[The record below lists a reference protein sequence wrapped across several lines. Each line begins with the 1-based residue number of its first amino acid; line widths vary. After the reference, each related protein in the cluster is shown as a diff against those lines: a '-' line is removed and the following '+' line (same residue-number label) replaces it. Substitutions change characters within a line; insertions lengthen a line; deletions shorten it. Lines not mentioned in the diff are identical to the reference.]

1 MKLTN
6 YIFADHSFLPS
17 GPKSEPL
24 IERSLALTILRASIT
39 KFTDCLNDP
48 HIVNSIKCILSKGKK
63 FMKELEDTSD
73 RIITKDELLNI
84 VLKNKTAT
92 LDVD

>member
-1 MKLTN
+1 
-6 YIFADHSFLPS
+6 
-17 GPKSEPL
+17 
-24 IERSLALTILRASIT
+24 
-39 KFTDCLNDP
+39 
-48 HIVNSIKCILSKGKK
+48 
-63 FMKELEDTSD
+63 MKELEDTSD